1 MEGGHVSTRMRS
13 SIREEGDSVDVRLT
27 HRHSDNRGIA
37 STYFIRARLM
47 KELPGSGGVAV
58 RIWGECRIGSE
69 AGEMG
74 SNDRA
79 RLRRGFRCW

>member
-1 MEGGHVSTRMRS
+1 MEGWHVSTRMRS

-47 KELPGSGGVAV
+47 KECT
-58 RIWGECRIGSE
+58 W
-69 AGEMG
+69 
-74 SNDRA
+74 
-79 RLRRGFRCW
+79 LRWSSCEDLG